1 MSANDLLF
9 KIQILIGLYLFQHP
23 ENMHDIVA
31 STIML
36 PNKKPYQ
43 ISILPYHPTNCKLK
57 HITPKF
63 AQKLISTLKNWK
75 QACKR
80 V

>member
-36 PNKKPYQ
+36 PNKNHIKFQFYPIIQQTVSQNTYTRNLLINHEHTKGLE
-43 ISILPYHPTNCKLK
+43 ISI
-57 HITPKF
+57 
-63 AQKLISTLKNWK
+63 
-75 QACKR
+75 
-80 V
+80 